1 MEAKIAKALDRVAL
15 NLKRK
20 RATRYA
26 AHLSGAS
33 QPMLGHWS
41 SFTSPTSRAVKRM
54 RLGGYRNRLTNA
66 GPHIG
71 RSLARRFLNYKKSGR
86 LERLMF
92 YENGSWLDFPKDV
105 VDLVKKDLEVKKAA
119 VEIESNG
126 YHLLFD
132 FLHLHKVDLKTGLQ
146 QPIALIDEA
155 GCCFFPEIYAASDE
169 EPYNLSKQEGG
180 KSPDSYA
187 SNEIKLHLEV
197 EINGVDQSRLSECSG
212 ESNALVKGIQI
223 DTKENCCQYDVEVE
237 DSINKKDCG
246 NVGEDIQQH
255 QDIGLDAYTES
266 VYGILDLN
274 SVQKMFLK
282 GMSSFGSTDSDIV
295 EIYHCSG
302 ASMQARWE
310 LFQKQAEITKKNH
323 GEANIRYAWLASSKG
338 ELSTMMNYGLS
349 HYGLSGSKCTYGIG
363 VHLAAVTCPDASV
376 RYCDVDENG
385 VRHLALCRVIMGNM
399 EILRPGTD
407 QFHPSSCE
415 YDNGV
420 DAIECPQYYVVWNMN
435 MNTHI
440 YPEFVVSFKVSSDAE
455 GHFCGSEGKNVSGV
469 NTACDGPHGLLNSES
484 STVDNG
490 KAPSMVS
497 STPKVPK
504 SPWMPFPVL
513 LDAIRDQVPPT
524 GMDVIK
530 TYYEQFRSKHI
541 SRDDFVKMLRLIV
554 GDGLLRTTIT
564 NLQYKI
570 PSGGELKDSIKKED

>member
-92 YENGSWLDFPKDV
+92 YENGEWLDFPKDV
-105 VDLVKKDLEVKKAA
+105 VDLVKKDLEIKRAA
-119 VEIESNG
+119 VEIESHG

-132 FLHLHKVDLKTGLQ
+132 FLRLHKMDLKTGLQ

-155 GCCFFPEIYAASDE
+155 GCCFFPEIYAASYE
-169 EPYNLSKQEGG
+169 EPYNLS
-180 KSPDSYA
+180 
-187 SNEIKLHLEV
+187 
-197 EINGVDQSRLSECSG
+197 SG

-266 VYGILDLN
+266 VYGKLDLN

-282 GMSSFGSTDSDIV
+282 GMCSFGSTDSDIV

-541 SRDDFVKMLRLIV
+541 YRDDFVKMLRLIV

>member
-1 MEAKIAKALDRVAL
+1 MLGSRTGDIILIPAPPHPTRLSCHLLLNFCYEVVSKTAQLLGVYFKGLSVRIGIAKYSGCYGLHHCHRSFFETAQGLGFYLTSAPELLYLRVLIDIGLGDRNGSKIAKELNRVAL

-20 RATRYA
+20 QATRYA

-41 SFTSPTSRAVKRM
+41 SLTSPASRAVKRM

-66 GPHIG
+66 GRHIG

-92 YENGSWLDFPKDV
+92 YENGEWLDFPKDV

-146 QPIALIDEA
+146 QPIALIDAA
-155 GCCFFPEIYAASDE
+155 GWCFSPEIYAASDE
-169 EPYNLSKQEGG
+169 EPYNLSKQECGR
-180 KSPDSYA
+180 SPDSYA

-197 EINGVDQSRLSECSG
+197 DINGVDQSRLSECSG

-223 DTKENCCQYDVEVE
+223 DTKQNCCQYDVEVE

-255 QDIGLDAYTES
+255 QDIDLDAYTES

-282 GMSSFGSTDSDIV
+282 GMSSFGSTDSDIF
-295 EIYHCSG
+295 EIYQCSG

-310 LFQKQAEITKKNH
+310 LFQKQAEISKKNH
-323 GEANIRYAWLASSKG
+323 GEANIQYDWLASSKG

-349 HYGLSGSKCTYGIG
+349 HYGLSGSKCTYDIG
-363 VHLAAVTCPDASV
+363 VHLAAVTCPDA
-376 RYCDVDENG
+376 RF
-385 VRHLALCRVIMGNM
+385 L
-399 EILRPGTD
+399 T
-407 QFHPSSCE
+407 
-415 YDNGV
+415 
-420 DAIECPQYYVVWNMN
+420 
-435 MNTHI
+435 
-440 YPEFVVSFKVSSDAE
+440 FK
-455 GHFCGSEGKNVSGV
+455 
-469 NTACDGPHGLLNSES
+469 
-484 STVDNG
+484 
-490 KAPSMVS
+490 
-497 STPKVPK
+497 
-504 SPWMPFPVL
+504 W
-513 LDAIRDQVPPT
+513 
-524 GMDVIK
+524 
-530 TYYEQFRSKHI
+530 
-541 SRDDFVKMLRLIV
+541 
-554 GDGLLRTTIT
+554 
-564 NLQYKI
+564 
-570 PSGGELKDSIKKED
+570 

>member
-15 NLKRK
+15 NQKRK

-41 SFTSPTSRAVKRM
+41 SFMSPTSRVAKRM
-54 RLGGYRNRLTNA
+54 RLGGYRKKLINSD
-66 GPHIG
+66 PHVG
-71 RSLARRFLNYKKSGR
+71 QSVARRFSNFKKSGR

-92 YENGSWLDFPKDV
+92 YENGEWLDFPQDV
-105 VDLVKKDLEVKKAA
+105 VYLVKKDLEVKKAA
-119 VEIESNG
+119 VEIELNG
-126 YHLLFD
+126 YPLLFD
-132 FLHLHKVDLKTGLQ
+132 FLRLHKVDLKTGLE

-155 GCCFFPEIYAASDE
+155 GGCFFPEIFAASAE
-169 EPYNLSKQEGG
+169 KRNLSKQEGG

-223 DTKENCCQYDVEVE
+223 DTKQNCCQYDVEVE

-246 NVGEDIQQH
+246 NVGEAIQQN
-255 QDIGLDAYTES
+255 QEIGLDAYTES
-266 VYGILDLN
+266 AYGKLDLN

-310 LFQKQAEITKKNH
+310 LFQKQAEITKKIH
-323 GEANIRYAWLASSKG
+323 GDANIRYAWLASSKG
-338 ELSTMMNYGLS
+338 ELSTVMEYGFS
-349 HYGLSGSKCTYGIG
+349 HCGLSGSKEYGIG
-363 VHLAAVTCPDASV
+363 VHLAAATCPDASV
-376 RYCDVDENG
+376 RCCDVDENG
-385 VRHLALCRVIMGNM
+385 VRHLAFCRVIMGNM
-399 EILRPGTD
+399 EILHPGTG

-420 DAIECPQYYVVWNMN
+420 DDIQSPRYYVVWNMN

-455 GHFCGSEGKNVSGV
+455 GHFCGSKEKNLSGV
-469 NTACDGPHGLLNSES
+469 NTACHDPHALLHSES

-490 KAPSMVS
+490 KASSMVA

-513 LDAIRDQVPPT
+513 FAAIRNQVPPKD
-524 GMDVIK
+524 MNLIK
-530 TYYEQFRSKHI
+530 THYEQFRSKQI

-554 GDGLLRTTIT
+554 GDALLRATIT
-564 NLQYKI
+564 SLQYKI
-570 PSGGELKDSIKKED
+570 PSYGELKDSIKKEG

>member
-41 SFTSPTSRAVKRM
+41 SLTSQTSKAVKRM

-92 YENGSWLDFPKDV
+92 YENGEWLDFPKDV

-169 EPYNLSKQEGG
+169 EPYNLSKQECG

-223 DTKENCCQYDVEVE
+223 DTKQNCCQYDVEVE

-282 GMSSFGSTDSDIV
+282 GMSSFGSTDSDIA
-295 EIYHCSG
+295 EIYQCSG

-310 LFQKQAEITKKNH
+310 LFQKQAELTKKNH

-399 EILRPGTD
+399 EILQPGT
-407 QFHPSSCE
+407 
-415 YDNGV
+415 
-420 DAIECPQYYVVWNMN
+420 
-435 MNTHI
+435 
-440 YPEFVVSFKVSSDAE
+440 

-469 NTACDGPHGLLNSES
+469 NSACQGPHGLLHSES

-490 KAPSMVS
+490 KAPSMVA

-504 SPWMPFPVL
+504 SPWMPFPLL
-513 LDAIRDQVPPT
+513 LDAIRNQVPPK

-530 TYYEQFRSKHI
+530 IYYEQFRSKHI

-564 NLQYKI
+564 NLQFKI
-570 PSGGELKDSIKKED
+570 PSGGELKGSIKKEV